1 MMKRIFCLIIVL
13 MSFAFVANAQELD
26 VWVTTQDYVNL
37 RGGPNTAF
45 ETLLVVPPEA
55 TLPAVG
61 RTADMRWV
69 QVLYEE
75 QYGWISALY
84 LVWSGD
90 IISLPVDGVDPLPFV
105 RRMIVT
111 GVTTRE
117 TRIYF
122 RQIDPSQELGTIPPD
137 VEVEVTA
144 RMGEGTYFWM
154 QILYEGRQ
162 YWVGS
167 WDIRVTDG
175 DYRRLF
181 DVSYMFPYGRL
192 LIRADDDINNNLR
205 VLSSIEGIWVALGEG
220 QTVTCDFIPAYAER
234 GAAAADIQ
242 QIDIFTSLFN
252 ALDTAIDATNAAV
265 SLFDDVCA
273 RADPLTQ
280 AEIFT
285 ALENVAD
292 AHRNYALAYAL
303 YVSLSD
309 ENPLIILLPTTIDPW
324 AD

>member
-1 MMKRIFCLIIVL
+1 MKRIFCLIIVL
-13 MSFAFVANAQELD
+13 MSITFVVNAQELD
-26 VWVTTQDYVNL
+26 VWITTQDYVNL
-37 RGGPNTAF
+37 REGPNTVF
-45 ETLLVVPPEA
+45 DTLLVIPPEV
-55 TLPAVG
+55 TLQAIG
-61 RTADMRWV
+61 RTADMHWV
-69 QVLYEE
+69 QVIYEE
-75 QYGWISALY
+75 QSGWISALY

-90 IISLPVDGVDPLPFV
+90 VISLPVDGVDPLPFI

-122 RQIDPSQELGTIPPD
+122 RQIDPSQELGTIPQD

-175 DYRRLF
+175 DYHRLF

-192 LIRADDDINNNLR
+192 LIRADEDINSNLR
-205 VLSSIEGIWVALGEG
+205 YLSSIEAIWVALGEG
-220 QTVTCDFIPAYAER
+220 QTVSCDFIPAYAER
-234 GAAAADIQ
+234 GATAADIAR
-242 QIDIFTSLFN
+242 IDIFTPLFN
-252 ALDTAIDATNAAV
+252 ALDTAIDATNAAI

-303 YVSLSD
+303 HVSLRD
-309 ENPLIILLPTTIDPW
+309 ENPLIILLPTTIDP
-324 AD
+324 